1 MERDSVSGIGG
12 PSSGGPTH
20 LAPSAPIGSVTL
32 RPLSWPLGTP
42 KGPESGEGQS
52 HTSASKGPAD
62 DDSRDDDGA
71 DGEKEEWVTW
81 TKPFHR
87 SSALRPLHTATRLAL
102 TTTLRGAVPP
112 IFSDGETEAER
123 GALTC
128 LRSHS
133 LAAEPGAAETGG
145 E

>member
-81 TKPFHR
+81 TNL
-87 SSALRPLHTATRLAL
+87 ST
-102 TTTLRGAVPP
+102 
-112 IFSDGETEAER
+112 
-123 GALTC
+123 GALPCALYTQQPVS
-128 LRSHS
+128 LSPRPYEGLFPLSFQMEKQRQSEVRS
-133 LAAEPGAAETGG
+133 LA
-145 E
+145 